1 MFHFENTIYFWG
13 LGLIPLL
20 LALYWAARWHTQ
32 RQRAAFGTQ
41 FALDR
46 LVPNSAPYKRSLK
59 LGLALAALTMLVIA
73 MANPRA
79 GSTLQSVQREGI
91 DVFLVL
97 DVSRSMWAEDVR
109 PNRMERARQLAQ
121 KLIYERRGDRIGLIL
136 FAGYPYLQMP
146 LTTDYAAA
154 RSFVQIASPQLDITQ
169 GTSVAEAIDLVA
181 EISRHNEQAS
191 QRAVVVITD
200 GENHEDRA
208 PRAAALA
215 KESGI
220 TTYVVGIGT
229 EAGAPIPLR
238 DNSRRTQFQLDKQ
251 GQLVQSK
258 MNVSLMQAL
267 ADEGGGT
274 FYKANAQQDL
284 VVARLSRDLD
294 QLEKTRFEQQEFD
307 TYETYYQYFLVV
319 ALGLL
324 VVEFLVRERK
334 GW

>member
-1 MFHFENTIYFWG
+1 MFHFENTIYCWG
-13 LGLIPLL
+13 LLLIPLL
-20 LALYWAARWHTQ
+20 LGLYWAARWHTQ
-32 RQRAAFGTQ
+32 RQRAAFGSQ

-46 LVPNSAPYKRSLK
+46 LVPNNAPYKRPLK
-59 LGLALAALTMLVIA
+59 FGLALAALALLVIA
-73 MANPRA
+73 IANPRA
-79 GSTLQSVQREGI
+79 GTTLQSVQQEGI

-97 DVSRSMWAEDVR
+97 DVSRSMWAEDIR

-169 GTSVAEAIDLVA
+169 GTSVAEAIDMVA
-181 EISRHNEQAS
+181 EVSRQNEQAT

-208 PRAAALA
+208 PRAAAIA

-238 DNSRRTQFQLDKQ
+238 DQRQRTQFQLDKQ
-251 GQLVQSK
+251 GQIVQSK
-258 MNVSLMQAL
+258 MNVALMQSL

-307 TYETYYQYFLVV
+307 TYETYYQYFVV
-319 ALGLL
+319 LALGLL
-324 VVEFLVRERK
+324 VVEFLVRYRK